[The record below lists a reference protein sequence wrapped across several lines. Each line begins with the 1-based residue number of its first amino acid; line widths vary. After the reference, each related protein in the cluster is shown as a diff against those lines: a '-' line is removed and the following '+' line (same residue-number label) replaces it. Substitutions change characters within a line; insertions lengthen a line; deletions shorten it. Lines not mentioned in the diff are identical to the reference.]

1 MTASETD
8 IYRNQAE
15 SKRVF
20 EQPHCL
26 GIFEP
31 HPEWEDIVDE

>member
-31 HPEWEDIVDE
+31 HPGWEYIAFG